1 MSRMSSNVQQRAS
14 MSHNARRSMNF
25 AEAASRV
32 PACQLS
38 IFCDDDAFCLEEEED
53 IDEDDEDA
61 E

>member
-14 MSHNARRSMNF
+14 MSHNARRSMSF
-25 AEAASRV
+25 AEVASRV

-38 IFCDDDAFCLEEEED
+38 IFCDDDAFCLEEED

>member
-1 MSRMSSNVQQRAS
+1 
-14 MSHNARRSMNF
+14 MSHNARRSMSF
-25 AEAASRV
+25 AKAASRV

-38 IFCDDDAFCLEEEED
+38 IFCDDDAFCLEEED